1 MMLVTGSCNVVKSD
15 QSSEI
20 LYVVTQYA
28 MQMYCTLWG
37 KNNAILRLFC
47 LIFAQIRYRCKL
59 MYVNCDFSINN
70 IDGNNFVVDEM
81 ITQ

>member
-28 MQMYCTLWG
+28 MQMYCTL
-37 KNNAILRLFC
+37 
-47 LIFAQIRYRCKL
+47 
-59 MYVNCDFSINN
+59 
-70 IDGNNFVVDEM
+70 
-81 ITQ
+81 